1 MIDRFSF
8 VHNKGHKVFLSCEN
22 QIKMRLKKEQERKIQ
37 EEKEIIR
44 DKNSSRK
51 GE

>member
-1 MIDRFSF
+1 
-8 VHNKGHKVFLSCEN
+8 
-22 QIKMRLKKEQERKIQ
+22 MRLKKEQERKIQ